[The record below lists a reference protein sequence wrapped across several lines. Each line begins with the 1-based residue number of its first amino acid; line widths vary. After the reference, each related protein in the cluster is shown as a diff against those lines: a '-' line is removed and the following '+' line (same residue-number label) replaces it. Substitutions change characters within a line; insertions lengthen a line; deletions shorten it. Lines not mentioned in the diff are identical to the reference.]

1 MNHSAKIHDVDTLRD
16 LYAALAKFGV
26 QAQAALDNANA
37 EIRRARDF
45 LERQQAYWQQEV
57 IRRQEE
63 LIRAKADLSRHRWIH
78 DGERVGGSEKELAVH
93 KARDRLREA
102 EAKVEIVRRWKRELP
117 QAVADFEGPGR
128 RLAGMLEA
136 DLRATL
142 ALLESRS
149 AALDAYIALTPP
161 EGEKLP

>member
-1 MNHSAKIHDVDTLRD
+1 MNHSAKIHDVDSLRD
-16 LYAALAKFGV
+16 LHAALAKFGV

-37 EIRRARDF
+37 EIRRAGDF
-45 LERQQAYWQQEV
+45 LERQQAHWQQEV

-78 DGERVGGSEKELAVH
+78 DGERVGGSEKEMAVQH
-93 KARDRLREA
+93 ARERLREA
-102 EAKVEIVRRWKRELP
+102 ESKVDAVRRWKRELQ
-117 QAVADFEGPGR
+117 QAVAGFEGPGR

-149 AALDAYIALTPP
+149 AALEAYVALTPP
-161 EGEKLP
+161 EAEKLP